1 MSESARIAAAADII
15 AEARRAGAPLDV
27 LPEAIRPRDVAEAYT
42 IQSAVHDRFA
52 AAPEGHRVGYKIGC
66 TTEVM
71 QTYLGIPSPC
81 AGGVFAGGVHAS
93 GAVLPHGSF
102 RRVGIEC
109 EIAVRLARD
118 LVPGEAPFAAA
129 DVGPAIE
136 SFMAAIE
143 IVDDRYVDWRK
154 TDTPT
159 LDRRRFLR
167 RRRRPRHAG
176 AGRASGR
183 PGSLHRHRRGSMAR
197 RSAGAGGATSWGTPL
212 NALAWL
218 ANSLAERGM
227 MLKSGEIVLL
237 GSLVET
243 KWLAAGDHVRI
254 AVAELG
260 PVELTV
266 T

>member
-1 MSESARIAAAADII
+1 
-15 AEARRAGAPLDV
+15 
-27 LPEAIRPRDVAEAYT
+27 
-42 IQSAVHDRFA
+42 
-52 AAPEGHRVGYKIGC
+52 
-66 TTEVM
+66 M

-159 LDRRRFLR
+159 LVADDFFA
-167 RRRRPRHAG
+167 AG
-176 AGRASGR
+176 AVLGTPVPAAQAGDPAAFTGSTRINGEEVGRGR
-183 PGSLHRHRRGSMAR
+183 GRDVM
-197 RSAGAGGATSWGTPL
+197 GTPL

-227 MLKSGEIVLL
+227 VLKSGEIVLL